1 MKKDKAL
8 MICLISVILFSVFFM
23 IILIYYSDIIIVTNK
38 FFKST
43 TKEYWYWY
51 SVVRPT
57 VKYESIILKITYLI
71 KPMFSLIFILEFF
84 YIISNDK
91 YIKVIGKRKVVLS
104 SIISFTIY
112 CLSFIFIKYKA
123 EHYRLFMSLIST
135 ELLSLVVLNLILT
148 FKKENKHLAEM
159 N

>member
-8 MICLISVILFSVFFM
+8 MISLTSVILFNIFFM
-23 IILIYYSDIIIVTNK
+23 IISIYYNDIIIVTNK

-43 TKEYWYWY
+43 TKEYWDWY

-57 VKYESIILKITYLI
+57 VKYESAILKITYLV
-71 KPMFSLIFILEFF
+71 KLMFSLMFLLEFF

-91 YIKVIGKRKVVLS
+91 YINVIGKRKVLINL
-104 SIISFTIY
+104 IIGFTSY
-112 CLSFIFIKYKA
+112 CLSFLFIKYKV

-135 ELLSLVVLNLILT
+135 ELLSLVVLNLILS
-148 FKKENKHLAEM
+148 FKKENKYSPEM
-159 N
+159 D

>member
-23 IILIYYSDIIIVTNK
+23 IILIYYNDIIIVTNK

-43 TKEYWYWY
+43 TKEYWDWY
-51 SVVRPT
+51 SIVRLS
-57 VKYESIILKITYLI
+57 VKYESIVLKITYLV
-71 KPMFSLIFILEFF
+71 KTMFSLIFILELF

-91 YIKVIGKRKVVLS
+91 YIKVIGKRKVVIS
-104 SIISFTIY
+104 SIIGFTIY
-112 CLSFIFIKYKA
+112 CSSFIFIKYKA

-135 ELLSLVVLNLILT
+135 ELLSLVVLNLVLT
-148 FKKENKHLAEM
+148 FKKENKHSAEM